1 MKSHLIFQPLAE
13 IKLVS
18 SIFGSGTSF
27 FGPFFCHTRI
37 VGEGSVPKISPLQ
50 RSNAACIR
58 ILYGVYQ
65 SARHN
70 GRFMQIWDSEVEG
83 ETFLLLMISQ
93 GIDDFAIKIALSHL
107 VNPDATGGIAVEA
120 SN

>member
-1 MKSHLIFQPLAE
+1 
-13 IKLVS
+13 
-18 SIFGSGTSF
+18 
-27 FGPFFCHTRI
+27 
-37 VGEGSVPKISPLQ
+37 
-50 RSNAACIR
+50 
-58 ILYGVYQ
+58 
-65 SARHN
+65 
-70 GRFMQIWDSEVEG
+70 MQIWDSEVEG